1 MIYKCIAS
9 SGSVQHDDI
18 ILIQGEHMANTLE
31 ISGLEKFKSGYS
43 VYLDFLLPRRRR
55 VRSEILSYDSVKKAF
70 IYVLPYAIT
79 QEAGNVD
86 FEIVIYGADDS
97 ITKMASHSTIIINKS
112 INAIESVE
120 DSEISILEE
129 HTRQLSALNKKIE
142 DNIKTVNVV
151 MKQQILAVDNKIEQ
165 NVNELNDKIAA
176 NATNLSNKLT
186 EHINKAKSKIVLLYD
201 KNSDDAK
208 INWGY
213 TLGICSVTSVKGKD
227 FTPYKAIR
235 ITVFFNN
242 MRPTVCEMPL
252 DITPVDNEYRASAS
266 FMLTDI
272 HFLSS
277 FRVLDNKTTFEHTMS
292 GYYSVN
298 ESGNLIWNNRSNDG
312 GEYWETYNVI
322 KIEGIKS

>member
-9 SGSVQHDDI
+9 GGSVQHDDI
-18 ILIQGEHMANTLE
+18 TLIQGEHMANTLE

-112 INAIESVE
+112 INAIESVY
-120 DSEISILEE
+120 DPEISIIEE

-142 DNIKTVNVV
+142 DNIKSVNIA
-151 MKQQILAVDNKIEQ
+151 MEQQFSAVENKVEQ
-165 NVNELNDKIAA
+165 NVNELNGKIIA
-176 NATNLSNKLT
+176 NATDISKKLS
-186 EHINKAKSKIVLLYD
+186 EHITKAKNKIAVLYD
-201 KNSDDAK
+201 KNSPDAQL
-208 INWGY
+208 NWGY
-213 TLGICSVTSVKGKD
+213 KMGICSVTSVKDKD

-235 ITVFFNN
+235 ITVLFNN
-242 MRPTVCEMPL
+242 MRPTVCVMPL
-252 DITPVDNEYRASAS
+252 DVTPVDNEYRASAS

-298 ESGNLIWNNRSNDG
+298 ESGNLIWSNRSNDG

>member
-9 SGSVQHDDI
+9 GGSVQHDDI

-43 VYLDFLLPRRRR
+43 VYLDFLLPRRRK
-55 VRSEILSYDSVKKAF
+55 VRSEVLSYDGVKKSFVYA
-70 IYVLPYAIT
+70 LPYTIT
-79 QEAGNVD
+79 QEAGNVE

-97 ITKMASHSTIIINKS
+97 IAKMASHSTVIVNKS
-112 INAIESVE
+112 INAIDSVE
-120 DSEISILEE
+120 EPEISILEE

-142 DNIKTVNVV
+142 DNIKTVNSA
-151 MKQQILAVDNKIEQ
+151 MKQQILAVDNKVEQ
-165 NVNELNDKIAA
+165 NVNELKGEITA
-176 NATNLSNKLT
+176 NATNINNKLS
-186 EHINKAKSKIVLLYD
+186 EHIAKANSKVVVVYD
-201 KNSDDAK
+201 KNSADAQ

-213 TLGICSVTSVKGKD
+213 KLGICSVTSVKGKD

-235 ITVFFNN
+235 ITVLFNN

-252 DITPVDNEYRASAS
+252 DVAPVDNEYRASAS

-298 ESGNLIWNNRSNDG
+298 ESGTLVWSNRSNNG
-312 GEYWETYNVI
+312 GEYWETYNVV
-322 KIEGIKS
+322 KIEGIKY